1 MCVSVCVR
9 VCVSLEVLGKGRL
22 SAVIVPPE
30 ARMHVDWQ
38 APGDGK
44 REECEDVTFEQR
56 LKETT

>member
-1 MCVSVCVR
+1 MCVR

-22 SAVIVPPE
+22 SAVIVTPE